1 VRRLTSCVLVKVENA
16 LERDGAGALAGLGL
30 IANGIVIFVRRS
42 DMAWVGLEGI
52 TAGRCSILTG
62 VLGSGVI

>member
-1 VRRLTSCVLVKVENA
+1 VRRLTSRVLVKVENG

-42 DMAWVGLEGI
+42 DMAWVELEGI

-62 VLGSGVI
+62 VLGSDVI